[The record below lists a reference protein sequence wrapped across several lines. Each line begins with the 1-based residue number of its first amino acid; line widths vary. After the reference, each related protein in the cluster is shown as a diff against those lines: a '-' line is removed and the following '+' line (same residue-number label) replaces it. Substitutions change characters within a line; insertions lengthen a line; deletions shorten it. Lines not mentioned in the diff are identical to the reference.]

1 MPTHSSAMKTETFD
15 VIAAGGSKVTL
26 MGGVVGAVLTFF
38 ISNFVGLI
46 GVLVAILGFW
56 VNLHYKRKA
65 DKRRELEFQ
74 HDLRMKDNADRRFE
88 EWQRFRI
95 QMARDGVHVPQITD
109 FGALSHASGPWA
121 EKDRKEDD
129 DVG

>member
-1 MPTHSSAMKTETFD
+1 MKTETFD
-15 VIAAGGSKVTL
+15 AISTTAGKVTVFGAAGS
-26 MGGVVGAVLTFF
+26 AVLTFVV
-38 ISNFVGLI
+38 SNFAGLAGVLIAIVGL
-46 GVLVAILGFW
+46 L

-74 HDLRMKDNADRRFE
+74 HDLRMKENADRRFE

-109 FGALSHASGPWA
+109 FGALAHAAGPWA
-121 EKDRKEDD
+121 EQNKAEEDED
-129 DVG
+129 GG